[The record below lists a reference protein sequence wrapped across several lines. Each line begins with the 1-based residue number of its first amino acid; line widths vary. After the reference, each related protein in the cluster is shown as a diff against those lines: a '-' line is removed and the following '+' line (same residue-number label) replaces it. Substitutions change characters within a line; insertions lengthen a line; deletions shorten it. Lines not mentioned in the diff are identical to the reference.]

1 MKVSTCMR
9 LKFEFY
15 KSSLFIR
22 KGFEFRKINIIFGL
36 RASNRVRRRSFYRI
50 PRRTPAKLAG
60 EDGSV
65 RRWSERRAELASSP
79 PHEHCG
85 GDLVKWVSKSRERE
99 AVAGLRS
106 LRDER
111 KRVCERERGTD
122 RVGEE

>member
-1 MKVSTCMR
+1 MKVRTCMR
-9 LKFEFY
+9 AKFEFY
-15 KSSLFIR
+15 KSSLFVR

-60 EDGSV
+60 EDGGVRRPV
-65 RRWSERRAELASSP
+65 RRWSERRAGLASFP
-79 PHEHCG
+79 PHEHSG

-122 RVGEE
+122 